1 MNVFTVDSKNPNT
14 ATDKVSQKVLVLFSS
29 YYFADKADKALAI
42 HGVIHQLMPVPPE
55 LSSACGLAIGVAE
68 SYMEDVLRIF
78 EEHKITPSHMYY
90 YEKGKEILPYV
101 HGSCSI

>member
-1 MNVFTVDSKNPNT
+1 MNVFTVDSKKPNT

-68 SYMEDVLRIF
+68 SYMEDVLKIF

-90 YEKGKEILPYV
+90 YEKGKEILPYA

>member
-1 MNVFTVDSKNPNT
+1 MNVFTVDSKKPNT

-68 SYMEDVLRIF
+68 LYMEDVLRIF

-90 YEKGKEILPYV
+90 YERGKEIIPYV
-101 HGSCSI
+101 HGSGSI

>member
-1 MNVFTVDSKNPNT
+1 MNVFTVDSKKPNT

-55 LSSACGLAIGVAE
+55 LSSACGLAICVAE
-68 SYMEDVLRIF
+68 SYMEDVLKIF

-90 YEKGKEILPYV
+90 YEKGKEIFPYA

>member
-1 MNVFTVDSKNPNT
+1 MNVFTVDSKKPNT
-14 ATDKVSQKVLVLFSS
+14 AIDKVSQKVLVLFSS

>member
-1 MNVFTVDSKNPNT
+1 MNVFTVDSKKPNT

-55 LSSACGLAIGVAE
+55 LSSACGLAIGAAE

-90 YEKGKEILPYV
+90 YERGKEIIPYV
-101 HGSCSI
+101 HGSGSI

>member
-1 MNVFTVDSKNPNT
+1 MNVFTVDSKKPNT

-68 SYMEDVLRIF
+68 LYMEDVLRIF

-101 HGSCSI
+101 HGSGSI